1 MRQIRRIVA
10 TPNVMVIAHITPA
23 SGLKPI
29 AAFVGSYR
37 VRIGGGLGVGKI
49 DIRLLRRQNRPTGSG
64 KGVCTMVECSLVKED
79 KIN

>member
-1 MRQIRRIVA
+1 MRQTRRIVA

-29 AAFVGSYR
+29 AVFVVRYR

-49 DIRLLRRQNRPTGSG
+49 DVRLLRRQNRPKESE
-64 KGVCTMVECSLVKED
+64 KGVNAMAECSLVKED
-79 KIN
+79 KSH